1 MSTSLEEIRKRLKE
15 FEVTSSESREKAD
28 DAEVVAQA
36 KLSRDEKTR
45 STLTHSFM
53 YGFFLLLLCGFIFT
67 KWYNASAIEWIMQ
80 LHKAGLDESAG
91 NIKLLELDKVL
102 SLIIGALGTS
112 LGFIIGYYFKDK
124 K

>member
-1 MSTSLEEIRKRLKE
+1 MPTNLEEIRKRLKE
-15 FEVTSSESREKAD
+15 FEVKSSVSREKAD
-28 DAEVVAQA
+28 DAETVAQA

-53 YGFFLLLLCGFIFT
+53 YGFFLLLLCGFLFT
-67 KWYNASAIEWIMQ
+67 KWYNASAVEWIMR
-80 LHKAGLDESAG
+80 LHKAGLDEAAS